1 MSLLNGMNNMLE
13 NVPAMEAAADDM
25 LFRDEIVMESN
36 EIIDTMVDGKHPILD
51 EELEDA
57 VDDDFSDLDDDEA
70 LEGDI
75 VSANEAAALTGKDF
89 FSSLR
94 MNTDDPIR
102 TRPGSVGYQPGT
114 ASFGSNFSSEF
125 RNTDDPIR
133 TKPGSIGYEPGT
145 ANHGRNYSNTNTD
158 SNDPITTFFG
168 SIGQRSTVAKDPS
181 MCTTESAINALLG
194 KQSIATEGKL
204 GDKKAAKRAGALAV
218 IGVKDL
224 NKEAVQAAISAG
236 NFDQALTMV
245 KTFGNKV
252 ETGKA
257 KLIGKPD
264 SKPTISVL
272 NGIIKSNDS
281 LMLSIKRQ
289 ESVSK
294 YKSAGMNGAKARLK
308 ANSDIRK
315 KAKEKEPATEAY
327 INECLDLII
336 AYEAEVLGID
346 DMEATEDGSIG
357 QKNSVATHE
366 ENFNDGKR
374 NNDPINTRDG
384 SEGQKDTEASFD
396 KNFSDGILDDFDPV
410 TGEDGSI
417 GQRDTTAKDPASE
430 SATLDDELA
439 FLENELLDNFD
450 E

>member
-1 MSLLNGMNNMLE
+1 MSLLSGMNNMLE
-13 NVPAMEAAADDM
+13 NTVAMEAAADDI
-25 LFRDEIVMESN
+25 LFHEEIVMESD

-51 EELEDA
+51 EEIDAA
-57 VDDDFSDLDDDEA
+57 VDDDFSDLEEDA

-75 VSANEAAALTGKDF
+75 LSASEAAALTGNDF

-94 MNTDDPIR
+94 RNSDDPIS
-102 TRPGSVGYQPGT
+102 TRPGSIGYQPGT
-114 ASFGSNFSSEF
+114 ASFGTNFSSDF
-125 RNTDDPIR
+125 RNSDDPISTR
-133 TKPGSIGYEPGT
+133 PGSIGYQPGT
-145 ANHGRNYSNTNTD
+145 ANYKENYSNTRGN
-158 SNDPITTFFG
+158 SGDPIATFFG
-168 SIGQRSTVAKDPS
+168 SIGQKSTVAKDPS
-181 MCTTESAINALLG
+181 MRTMESSIDALMG
-194 KQSIATEGKL
+194 RSSIATEGKL
-204 GDKKAAKRAGALAV
+204 GSKKEAKRAGALSV

-224 NKEAVQAAISAG
+224 NKEAVQSAISSG
-236 NFDQALTMV
+236 NFDQAISMV
-245 KTFGNKV
+245 KTFGHKV

-308 ANSDIRK
+308 ANADIRK
-315 KAKEKEPATEAY
+315 KAKGHEPAKEAY

-336 AYEAEVLGID
+336 AYESEVLGID
-346 DMEATEDGSIG
+346 DVEETSDGSIG
-357 QKNSVATHE
+357 QKSSVATHE
-366 ENFNDGKR
+366 ENFNEGKP

-384 SEGQKDTEASFD
+384 SEGQKDTKASFE

-410 TGEDGSI
+410 AGKDGTI

-430 SATLDDELA
+430 SSTLDAELE
-439 FLENELLDNFD
+439 FLENNMLDDFD